1 MELLPWGINMGQG
14 METHRGGV
22 ETQGR
27 GQIALFGA
35 AARPG
40 MTEVTLQ
47 GPFCPWSRG
56 LPLALSTG

>member
-1 MELLPWGINMGQG
+1 MGDKHG
-14 METHRGGV
+14 AGDGN
-22 ETQGR
+22 TQGR

-40 MTEVTLQ
+40 MTEVMLQ